1 MHPDTDIQHYGE
13 DRESWWGSV
22 SPPVVRSSLFTFESS
37 RAIEEWFRGERSRF
51 LYTRESNPTTRV
63 LEEKIARL
71 ERGEDALAFA
81 SGMGAITATL
91 LSHLSSGDHWIL
103 QASAYGPTLI
113 FARDVLPRFGV
124 EVTFLGVGEL
134 ARLRDHIR
142 PTTRLLYL
150 ESPSSLSFE
159 MVDLREAGRV
169 ARERGI
175 VTVMDNSWATPL
187 YQRPLELGIDL
198 VLHSGT
204 KYIAGHSDIV
214 LGLAAGSAETI
225 ARVRR
230 MATLL
235 GATLSP
241 ADAALAIRGLRTL
254 PVRMERHARS
264 ALEIA
269 RRLETHPRVER
280 VLYPALPSDPGHALW
295 RAQLEGASGLFSFVP
310 RGDSRALCDALEIF
324 AIGVSWGGFESLAL
338 PVDATRPAD
347 PAKDARPDLPR
358 NLVRLSIGL
367 EDVED
372 LWRDLE
378 KGLEAAAR

>member
-1 MHPDTDIQHYGE
+1 
-13 DRESWWGSV
+13 
-22 SPPVVRSSLFTFESS
+22 
-37 RAIEEWFRGERSRF
+37 
-51 LYTRESNPTTRV
+51 
-63 LEEKIARL
+63 
-71 ERGEDALAFA
+71 
-81 SGMGAITATL
+81 L

-169 ARERGI
+169 AREHGI
-175 VTVMDNSWATPL
+175 VTVADNSWATPF

-280 VLYPALPSDPGHALW
+280 VVYPALPRDPGHALW
-295 RAQLEGASGLFSFVP
+295 RAQLEGASGIFSFVP

-372 LWRDLE
+372 LWRDL
-378 KGLEAAAR
+378 